1 MYDILK
7 EQGVLP
13 LITKIGTE
21 TAKIL
26 VQSAADSEIKIIEF
40 AARSEDSKEVFAQMV
55 QFRNVSNL
63 NVKLAVGS
71 VLSARDAA
79 EYHKLGADCI
89 VCPHIDPQIAAYCN
103 ENNLYW
109 IPGAATLNEILYAN
123 KLGAEIVKLFPADA
137 IGGANYVKAIRS
149 PFPQLKLMPTGGVR
163 LDEDNL
169 NEWFSAGVVC
179 VGIGSHLF
187 SAETLVNLNYQKALE
202 VFKYLKDTVQ
212 KIKNQHGTK
221 LVGNKS

>member
-1 MYDILK
+1 MILHSDRFLKVYESLKEKMPYLKTLAMSFRSSEDATQVYYGMLLYEGQLYESKKAKLHVITDQIGTGDAFVQVCFYGLTNNLSGQETIDWANSLRSTQSRVSQVILPLLLQQKYSILLIIIPVTELTDKDLCMIFLK

-79 EYHKLGADCI
+79 EYHKLGARLYC
-89 VCPHIDPQIAAYCN
+89 VSAY
-103 ENNLYW
+103 
-109 IPGAATLNEILYAN
+109 
-123 KLGAEIVKLFPADA
+123 
-137 IGGANYVKAIRS
+137 
-149 PFPQLKLMPTGGVR
+149 
-163 LDEDNL
+163 
-169 NEWFSAGVVC
+169 
-179 VGIGSHLF
+179 
-187 SAETLVNLNYQKALE
+187 
-202 VFKYLKDTVQ
+202 
-212 KIKNQHGTK
+212 
-221 LVGNKS
+221 

>member
-40 AARSEDSKEVFAQMV
+40 AARSEEIQEVCQMV
-55 QFRNVSNL
+55 QFRNASNL

-71 VLSARDAA
+71 VLSAKDAA

-89 VCPHIDPQIAAYCN
+89 VCPHIDPRLQPTVMKIICTGSRGSN
-103 ENNLYW
+103 
-109 IPGAATLNEILYAN
+109 
-123 KLGAEIVKLFPADA
+123 VK
-137 IGGANYVKAIRS
+137 
-149 PFPQLKLMPTGGVR
+149 
-163 LDEDNL
+163 
-169 NEWFSAGVVC
+169 
-179 VGIGSHLF
+179 
-187 SAETLVNLNYQKALE
+187 
-202 VFKYLKDTVQ
+202 
-212 KIKNQHGTK
+212 
-221 LVGNKS
+221 

>member
-13 LITKIGTE
+13 LITKIGVE
-21 TAKIL
+21 TANIL
-26 VQSAADSEIKIIEF
+26 LQSAADSEIKIIEF
-40 AARSEDSKEVFAQMV
+40 AARSGDSKEVFAQMV
-55 QFRNVSNL
+55 RFKNVHNL

-71 VLSARDAA
+71 VLNAADAA
-79 EYHKLGADCI
+79 EYHKMGADCI

-123 KLGAEIVKLFPADA
+123 KLGADVVKLFPADA
-137 IGGANYVKAIRS
+137 IGGANYVKAIKS
-149 PFPQLKLMPTGGVR
+149 PFPELKLMPTGGVR
-163 LDEDNL
+163 LEEDNL
-169 NEWFSAGVVC
+169 KEWFSSGVAC

-187 SAETLVNLNYQKALE
+187 SAETLANLNYEKSLE
-202 VFKYLKDTVQ
+202 VFKYLKETVQ
-212 KIKNQHGTK
+212 KIKDQYAAK
-221 LVGNKS
+221 MVGNKS

>member
-13 LITKIGTE
+13 LITKIGIE

-40 AARSEDSKEVFAQMV
+40 AARSEDSKEVFAQMA
-55 QFRNVSNL
+55 QFRNARNL

-71 VLSARDAA
+71 VLSAKDAA
-79 EYHKLGADCI
+79 EYHKHGADCI

-103 ENNLYW
+103 KSNLYW

-137 IGGANYVKAIRS
+137 VGGANYVKAIKS

-187 SAETLVNLNYQKALE
+187 SAETLANLNYQKALE

-221 LVGNKS
+221 MVGNKS